1 MVKPLTLN
9 FLYGKIGILW
19 GGCRVFD
26 NRPIRTTM
34 ENIKL
39 SDHFTYK
46 KLYRFVLP
54 SVIMMIFTS
63 IYSVVD
69 GFFIS
74 NFIGKTEF
82 ASINIVWPFFMILGG
97 TGFMIGT
104 GGAAFVTKT
113 IGEGDRD
120 NANRYFSML
129 IIFTIVFGLILTAIG
144 IVFIRPVSVLLGADE
159 NMLGFCIVYG
169 TTLLAFTVF
178 FMLQNVFQSFLAAAE
193 KPKHGL
199 YITILAGVANGVLDA
214 LFIVVF
220 KWGLFGAALATGIG
234 QVLGGIIPLFYFA
247 RKNDSLLKL
256 VKTKIDFKI
265 ILKVCGNGSSELLT
279 NLASSIVSMLYNLQ
293 LMRFFGEDGVS
304 AYGVLMYVQLVF
316 LAIEIGFSM
325 GSAPIISFNYGAA
338 NKTELKS
345 LFKKSIISMSVAGIL
360 LSCLA
365 QLLAVPLAK
374 VFVGAY
380 PDLLDFTVSAF
391 RSFSFAFIFSG
402 ITIFS
407 SGFFTALNNGAV
419 SAILSFARSL
429 VFQSIFVLTFSA
441 EIIWW
446 AAFATEVCAF
456 ITSTFFFIIMR
467 KRYGY

>member
-1 MVKPLTLN
+1 
-9 FLYGKIGILW
+9 
-19 GGCRVFD
+19 
-26 NRPIRTTM
+26 M

-63 IYSVVD
+63 IYCVID

-74 NFIGKTEF
+74 NFIVKTEF
-82 ASINIVWPFFMILGG
+82 AAINLVWPFLMILGG

-113 IGEGDRD
+113 IGEGETEK
-120 NANRYFSML
+120 ANRCFSML
-129 IIFTIVFGLILTAIG
+129 IIFTVVFGAILTALG
-144 IVFIRPVSVLLGADE
+144 IAFIRPVSRLLGADE
-159 NMLGFCIVYG
+159 NMIDHCVIYG
-169 TTLLAFTVF
+169 TTVLAFTAF

-193 KPKHGL
+193 KPKLGL
-199 YITILAGVANGVLDA
+199 YVTILAGVANAALDA

-220 KWGLFGAALATGIG
+220 KWKLVGAALATGIG
-234 QVLGGIIPLFYFA
+234 QVIGGILPLFYFA
-247 RKNDSLLKL
+247 RKNGSLLKL

-293 LMRFFGEDGVS
+293 LMKFFGEDGVS

-325 GSAPIISFNYGAA
+325 GSAPIISYNYGAA
-338 NKTELKS
+338 NKAELKNV
-345 LFKKSIISMSVAGIL
+345 FKKSIISMSVAGVL
-360 LSCLA
+360 LSGLA

-374 VFVGAY
+374 LFVGSY
-380 PDLLDFTVSAF
+380 PALLDLTITAF
-391 RSFSFAFIFSG
+391 RMFSFAFIFSG
-402 ITIFS
+402 ITIYS

-429 VFQSIFVLTFSA
+429 VFQSIFVLTFTA

-456 ITSTFFFIIMR
+456 ITATIFFIVMR

>member
-1 MVKPLTLN
+1 
-9 FLYGKIGILW
+9 
-19 GGCRVFD
+19 
-26 NRPIRTTM
+26 M

-54 SVIMMIFTS
+54 SVVMMIFTS
-63 IYSVVD
+63 IYGVVD

-74 NFIGKTEF
+74 NFIGKTQF
-82 ASINIVWPFFMILGG
+82 AAINLVWPFLMILGG
-97 TGFMIGT
+97 MGFMIGT

-113 IGEGDRD
+113 IGEGEREK
-120 NANRYFSML
+120 ANRYFSML
-129 IIFTIVFGLILTAIG
+129 IVFTVIFGLVLTAIG
-144 IVFIRPVSVLLGADE
+144 IAFIRPVSKLLGADD
-159 NMLGFCIVYG
+159 NMIDHCVIYG
-169 TTLLAFTVF
+169 ITVLAFTAF
-178 FMLQNVFQSFLAAAE
+178 YMLQNVFQSFLAAAE
-193 KPKHGL
+193 KPKLGL
-199 YITILAGVANGVLDA
+199 YVTILAGVTNAVLDA
-214 LFIVVF
+214 LFIAVF
-220 KWGLFGAALATGIG
+220 KWGLIGAALATGIG
-234 QVLGGIIPLFYFA
+234 QILGGIVPLFYFA

-265 ILKVCGNGSSELLT
+265 ILNVCGNGSSELLT
-279 NLASSIVSMLYNLQ
+279 NVASSIVSMLYNRQ

-325 GSAPIISFNYGAA
+325 GSAPIISYNYGAA
-338 NKTELKS
+338 NKPELKS
-345 LFKKSIISMSVAGIL
+345 VFKKSIISMSVSGVL
-360 LSCLA
+360 LSGLA

-374 VFVGAY
+374 LFVGAY
-380 PDLLDFTVSAF
+380 PDLLSLTVSAF

-402 ITIFS
+402 ITIYS

-429 VFQSIFVLTFSA
+429 VFQSIFALTFTA
-441 EIIWW
+441 DIIWW
-446 AAFATEVCAF
+446 AAFATECCAF
-456 ITSTFFFIIMR
+456 VTATIFFIVMR